1 MTLRAGMNRRRWGS
15 RHLTVV
21 HIDDIRKF
29 FRGHIALG
37 EPLNKY
43 TSFRIGGPADYYLEP
58 ADKQDVA
65 EIITYL
71 QRMNIPF
78 TVIGR
83 GSNLLVSDDGIRGAV
98 INFET
103 GLNGIRMDDD
113 LVVVDAGMTLARF
126 VDFCIQRGMK
136 GVEMLPGIPGTI
148 GGAVMMNAGAYGGEI
163 SNFLV
168 EVEVLRGGKIL
179 RITKA
184 DSGFSYRKSGFA
196 GDIILGA
203 SFRLPTGD
211 KAETMKLRREL
222 LIKRNQAQPVNL
234 PNSGS
239 MFKNPQGTHAA
250 KLIEEAGLKGTR
262 IGSAQISEKH
272 ANFIVNLGGA
282 SAGHVL
288 ALIELAR
295 TKVFDRTGIRLE
307 LEVKLVGF
315 SEGARKEKAS

>member
-1 MTLRAGMNRRRWGS
+1 MRCANEKLP
-15 RHLTVV
+15 VV

-29 FRGHIALG
+29 FRGQIALS
-37 EPLNKY
+37 EPLKKY

-71 QRMNIPF
+71 QRLRVPF

-83 GSNLLVSDDGIRGAV
+83 GSNLLVADDGLRGAV
-98 INFET
+98 ISLET
-103 GLNGIRMDDD
+103 GLSGIRMEND

-126 VDFCIQRGMK
+126 VDFCIQRGFK

-163 SNFLV
+163 SNHLV
-168 EVEVLRGGKIL
+168 EVEVLRNGKI
-179 RITKA
+179 IIVKKQDA
-184 DSGFSYRKSGFA
+184 GFSYRKSGFA

-203 SFRLPTGD
+203 SFRLPAGD
-211 KAETMKLRREL
+211 KAEIMKMRREL
-222 LIKRNQAQPVNL
+222 LIKRNQSQPLNL

-250 KLIEEAGLKGTR
+250 KLIEEAGLKGKR
-262 IGSAQISEKH
+262 IGHAQISEKH
-272 ANFIVNLGGA
+272 ANFIVYLGGA
-282 SAGHVL
+282 TALDVL
-288 ALIELAR
+288 ALIECAR
-295 TKVFDRTGIRLE
+295 TSVFDRTGISLE
-307 LEVKLVGF
+307 LEVKLLGF
-315 SEGARKEKAS
+315 SHGVQKEKAS

>member
-1 MTLRAGMNRRRWGS
+1 MT
-15 RHLTVV
+15 TPVV
-21 HIDDIRKF
+21 HVNDIRTF

-37 EPLNKY
+37 EPLGKY

-65 EIITYL
+65 AIVSYL
-71 QRMNIPF
+71 QRNAIPF

-103 GLNGIRMDDD
+103 GLNSIRMEDD

-126 VDFCIQRGMK
+126 VDFCIQRGLK

-163 SNFLV
+163 SDFIVDV
-168 EVEVLRGGKIL
+168 EIL
-179 RITKA
+179 REGAIIRVKKEDA
-184 DSGFSYRKSGFA
+184 GFSYRRSGFA
-196 GDIILGA
+196 NDIILGA
-203 SFRLPTGD
+203 SFRLPAGD
-211 KAETMKLRREL
+211 KAETLRVRREL
-222 LIKRNQAQPVNL
+222 LLKRNQAQPVNL

-239 MFKNPQGTHAA
+239 MFKNPPGNHAA
-250 KLIEEAGLKGTR
+250 KLIEEAGLKGKR
-262 IGSAQISEKH
+262 VGNAQISEKH

-282 SAGHVL
+282 TALDVL
-288 ALIELAR
+288 ALIEAAR
-295 TKVFDRTGIRLE
+295 TSVFERTGIRLE
-307 LEVKLVGF
+307 LEVKLLGF
-315 SEGARKEKAS
+315 SASARKEKAS